1 MPEPVLFFL
10 FLLFGCKG
18 APLKVDLYHAFVY
31 YLERLLSLKADV
43 GVVHLNI
50 LFRQIY
56 VAVVG
61 DTCINKNIKT
71 FFLKK
76 KDIVFRKKNIP
87 MIGM

>member
-10 FLLFGCKG
+10 FLLFGCEG
-18 APLKVDLYHAFVY
+18 APLEVDFYHTFIY
-31 YLERLLSLKADV
+31 YLERLLRLKADI

-61 DTCINKNIKT
+61 DTCININIKI
-71 FFLKK
+71 FF
-76 KDIVFRKKNIP
+76 F
-87 MIGM
+87 